1 MLGLHSNYGRAKDIP
16 RVCQSECVCVRVQ
29 ARMSLNVCVC
39 VSTIA
44 CVCKRAREREFYLK
58 ERELAVDDFC
68 AIIGGSVSTWFDNG
82 RSLPTIDVFCSV
94 QLQLEKPY
102 LDRVRNLLS
111 LTLSHTPTHA
121 HAHPHTLTHT
131 HIHTRSNQASR
142 SDTASVFCSKAD
154 SL

>member
-1 MLGLHSNYGRAKDIP
+1 MSVRM
-16 RVCQSECVCVRVQ
+16 CECKHGWAWMC
-29 ARMSLNVCVC
+29 AC
-39 VSTIA
+39 VSASA
-44 CVCKRAREREFYLK
+44 CVCKRAREREFYFK

-111 LTLSHTPTHA
+111 LSLSLS
-121 HAHPHTLTHT
+121 LTHT
-131 HIHTRSNQASR
+131 HTDTHTHTLSKNFSNAWPHTQRSSWFLSEFR
-142 SDTASVFCSKAD
+142 GLHPIKYLESMTS
-154 SL
+154 